1 MTVNVCSQRRRKRT
15 LVGTSLW
22 TEVHAT
28 DTPVLKVGPVDLDLH
43 PDDVCE
49 DVLCVLDLT

>member
-1 MTVNVCSQRRRKRT
+1 MTVNVDEKVQRKRT
-15 LVGTSLW
+15 LVGSSLW

-49 DVLCVLDLT
+49 DVLCVLT